1 MLDTTNELASSQSR
15 RLEAVRDQLV
25 TLLRQPE
32 VAARLQAAPGES
44 EWSALQTVG
53 HTIEMIPYWLH
64 HCANIIAASEPPT
77 FGRSHDDPERLAAVA
92 LGATSGVDL
101 LLTRLNEE
109 VEKAVPAI
117 RRFSASDRA
126 RKGLHVRRGEMSVG
140 DILEQFII
148 AHAEEHLAQ
157 VQAAL
162 KA

>member
-1 MLDTTNELASSQSR
+1 MTSDIINTLSQSR

-32 VAARLQAAPGES
+32 VAARLRAAPGET

-64 HCANIIAASEPPT
+64 HCQTIIAASEPPT
-77 FGRSHDDPERLAAVA
+77 FGRGMDDPERLAAVA
-92 LGATSGVDL
+92 LGATSGVDFL
-101 LLTRLNEE
+101 LSRLNEE

-117 RRFSASDRA
+117 RQFSASDRA
-126 RKGLHVRRGEMSVG
+126 RKGLHVRRGDMSVD
-140 DILEQFII
+140 DIIEQFII